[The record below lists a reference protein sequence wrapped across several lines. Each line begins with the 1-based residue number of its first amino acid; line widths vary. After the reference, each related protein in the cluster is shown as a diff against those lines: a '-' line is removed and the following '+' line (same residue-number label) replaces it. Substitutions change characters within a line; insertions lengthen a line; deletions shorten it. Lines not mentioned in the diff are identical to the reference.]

1 MNRHDRPGL
10 GRPLAHCEEESTN
23 SESPFFYHAESRH
36 TSHAPR
42 DCAVAQ
48 AGYPS
53 FTLATRPGLGAT
65 KLPAAQGDLPGAV
78 PANQEAKLPRCA
90 IMWLAQTMAVAQE
103 GLDRKVE
110 PDGCP
115 YTRPQVRSVP
125 QTIGLAP
132 GYQKGC
138 ARPSQ
143 PHLTWFCGTIES
155 NMRATPKGMMNF
167 PSPGVPCL

>member
-1 MNRHDRPGL
+1 MNRHDRLGL
-10 GRPLAHCEEESTN
+10 GQPLAHCEEESTN

-42 DCAVAQ
+42 DCAVVQ

-78 PANQEAKLPRCA
+78 PANQETKLPRCA

-103 GLDRKVE
+103 GLDRKSRAWRVPIHEATSQKCSSNHWSSASRPKRLRKAE
-110 PDGCP
+110 PATSD
-115 YTRPQVRSVP
+115 
-125 QTIGLAP
+125 LALW
-132 GYQKGC
+132 KG
-138 ARPSQ
+138 R
-143 PHLTWFCGTIES
+143 
-155 NMRATPKGMMNF
+155 
-167 PSPGVPCL
+167 V